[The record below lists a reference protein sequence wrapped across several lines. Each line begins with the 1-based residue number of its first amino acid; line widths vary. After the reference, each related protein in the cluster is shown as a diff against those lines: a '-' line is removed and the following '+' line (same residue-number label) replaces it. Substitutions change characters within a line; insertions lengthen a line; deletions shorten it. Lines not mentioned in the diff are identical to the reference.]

1 MHTCTVTTDL
11 QGISVV
17 VTEAKATIEVM
28 CDFIPGSDA
37 EGCMVVLVGE
47 LDNTIVNLTR
57 DDDCTIKTLSL
68 STPLSDVF
76 GFDIESDGSV
86 GTLPISGIITP
97 VKTSDD
103 PLCQL
108 SNSVQTLHVL
118 GEYCSY
124 GIKTTYNI
132 HDFAYTHMYRYAMDY
147 YDDQYLCYSFASF
160 C

>member
-28 CDFIPGSDA
+28 YDFIPRSDA

-57 DDDCTIKTLSL
+57 DNDCTIKTLSL

-86 GTLPISGIITP
+86 GTSGG
-97 VKTSDD
+97 SR
-103 PLCQL
+103 
-108 SNSVQTLHVL
+108 
-118 GEYCSY
+118 G
-124 GIKTTYNI
+124 G
-132 HDFAYTHMYRYAMDY
+132 A
-147 YDDQYLCYSFASF
+147 
-160 C
+160 